1 MVRNRQQYIAIRL
14 NTSWALQLC
23 SKCVQPPNNRNS
35 REAEQ
40 WTPTCGSEAKQRRT
54 LWGRS
59 GRETEAPTRRSIKF
73 PIFGLFCHRRLRIYE
88 GMTANMWFVILAAF
102 QRCLLVVC
110 PESILQISNL
120 SNTLNYQIL
129 GIYRF
134 QGCIPSIKKSDVD
147 DFGASPPLS
156 PETLKDHPPP

>member
-1 MVRNRQQYIAIRL
+1 MCDMVRNRQQYIAIRL
-14 NTSWALQLC
+14 NTSC

-40 WTPTCGSEAKQRRT
+40 QTPTCGSEAKQPETVRNRNSQKHYTPTCGSEAKQRRT

-129 GIYRF
+129 GIYR
-134 QGCIPSIKKSDVD
+134 I
-147 DFGASPPLS
+147 
-156 PETLKDHPPP
+156 